1 MSGYSS
7 KVLVIECR
15 FLEIPVLLFH
25 SRLDIGGEE
34 RLTRSGH
41 LPPSGLLHECKRQTC
56 VTCVPV
62 VVAAGPGQL
71 RAEGKDQVEQGPGQ
85 NDDVGHTA
93 VENDQ
98 LTSVANTC
106 TGGHGQNP
114 DLSQSW
120 SVKC

>member
-1 MSGYSS
+1 M
-7 KVLVIECR
+7 
-15 FLEIPVLLFH
+15 
-25 SRLDIGGEE
+25 
-34 RLTRSGH
+34 
-41 LPPSGLLHECKRQTC
+41 HECKRQTC

-98 LTSVANTC
+98 LTSVADTC
-106 TGGHGQNP
+106 TGGHGQIP

-120 SVKC
+120 SHDSVSHGVLNVKLLFQIALEMFRTN